1 MAHLVDLPSLLLHFQ
16 CLKNCLIYF
25 VLCFNR
31 FRWENKSSLCYS
43 ILAGCA
49 KCSVLFCFQN
59 SVLKLGSLQFWRT
72 LRCVMGLAGR
82 RVSLYDRMCISA
94 PTAVNLSSLIAHLS
108 VCLSASLNAFY
119 QSLGS
124 CLWLSPWDRVLPS
137 VCSGEIPGCSYGHPA
152 KFLDVPCQSSSD

>member
-1 MAHLVDLPSLLLHFQ
+1 MAQLVDFPSLLLHFQ

-25 VLCFNR
+25 VLCFNY
-31 FRWENKSSLCYS
+31 FRWENKSSPCYS
-43 ILAGCA
+43 ILAGSG

-59 SVLKLGSLQFWRT
+59 SAIKLGSQRFWRV
-72 LRCVMGLAGR
+72 LRCVMGLAGSG
-82 RVSLYDRMCISA
+82 VSLYDRMCISA
-94 PTAVNLSSLIAHLS
+94 PTAVYLSSQITHLS

-137 VCSGEIPGCSYGHPA
+137 FCL
-152 KFLDVPCQSSSD
+152 FR